1 MTHSFDYH
9 GYSDDEMDELI
20 DELITHR
27 YRLEDDEFYFIDVIR
42 EANQSWCQQP
52 IMFEVDECFYDEFGY
67 VDAKSANYSSVINE
81 KVLKQMEK
89 EFNKGRYL

>member
-42 EANQSWCQQP
+42 ESNQPWFQQP
-52 IMFEVDECFYDEFGY
+52 IMFEIDEYFYDEFGY
-67 VDAKSANYSSVINE
+67 KDTISEDSSSSINE
-81 KVLKQMEK
+81 KILKQMEK
-89 EFNKGRYL
+89 KFNRGRYS